1 MFRIFKRKPVESV
14 RPSPEEI
21 RLIEEQREREEI
33 QREINDF
40 KNHFAVRDWEV
51 KRGGLFYSHYDGNIG
66 IQLAL
71 AKAEIKEAREY
82 FNLPKSE
89 QTSEGVRHY
98 TKSLKHAK
106 RFVSKCYN
114 LKPLQQGRSDV
125 EVKHNTRLSQF
136 YANRAHVLEEMA
148 GELVERAN
156 SLYGTAQNFSYR
168 TNHMLLLGSRLRV
181 TRDPRV
187 QARDIGEKYRCIRLE
202 SVLTKGL
209 KEKELSI
216 FGAYFNPSI
225 EHFPEREEFHDLNKI
240 ITRENNP
247 DLEYFTRRN

>member
-1 MFRIFKRKPVESV
+1 MFGIFKTKPVESV

-21 RLIEEQREREEI
+21 RLRAEQREREQI

-40 KNHFAVRDWEV
+40 KNHFANRGWEV
-51 KRGGLFYSHYDGNIG
+51 ERGGLFYSFYDGHRSV
-66 IQLAL
+66 QLAL
-71 AKAEIKEAREY
+71 AKAEIKEARGY

-89 QTSEGVRHY
+89 QTDEGIRHY
-98 TKSLKHAK
+98 TKSLKKAQK
-106 RFVSKCYN
+106 FVSKCYN
-114 LKPLQQGRSDV
+114 LKPLQEGRSDV
-125 EVKHNTRLSQF
+125 EVKHNTRLSQC
-136 YANRAHVLEEMA
+136 YADRAHVLEEMA

-156 SLYGTAQNFSYR
+156 ALYDTAQTFSYR
-168 TNHMLLLGSRLRV
+168 TNHMLHLGSPLRV

-209 KEKELSI
+209 KEKKLSI
-216 FGAYFNPSI
+216 FGTYFIPSI
-225 EHFPEREEFHDLNKI
+225 ENFPEREESHDLNKI